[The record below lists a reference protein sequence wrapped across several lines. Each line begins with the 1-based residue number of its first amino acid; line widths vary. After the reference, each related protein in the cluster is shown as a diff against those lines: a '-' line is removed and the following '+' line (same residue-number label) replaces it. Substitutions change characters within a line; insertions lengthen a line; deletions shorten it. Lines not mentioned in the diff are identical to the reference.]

1 MTPFQ
6 RYGVLLVAVWLLI
19 VVVRFRRSKI
29 VLIGGL
35 FAVGLYTLVALVR
48 ADASMRELGLR
59 IPISW
64 LTTIGFAV
72 AWLAL
77 MLAYSP
83 VADRLASRWVNEP
96 PNLEAFRALQESRS
110 KLIAGIAV
118 AWVLGGFLEELTFR
132 GIVLQSMEALASGWL
147 VGPLAIGIAVCT
159 AAAGAGLIHLYQGLR
174 AAIIV
179 TQLSVLFGLL
189 FVLNGHNLWAV
200 MLCHGLYDT
209 VAFIRFAKKKSKYSR
224 LDADEP

>member
-6 RYGVLLVAVWLLI
+6 RYGVLLVAVWLLM
-19 VVVRFRRSKI
+19 VVVRFRRSKV
-29 VLIGGL
+29 VLAGGL
-35 FAVGLYTLVALVR
+35 FVVGLYTAVAIVR
-48 ADASMRELGLR
+48 DGVSLRELGLG
-59 IPISW
+59 IPIPW

-72 AWLAL
+72 VWLAL
-77 MLAYSP
+77 LLAYSP
-83 VADRLASRWVNEP
+83 LADKVATRWVKEP
-96 PNLEAFRALQESRS
+96 PNLEAFRVLQESRS
-110 KLIAGIAV
+110 KLVAAIAV

-132 GIVLQSMEALASGWL
+132 GIVLQSIEALASGWL
-147 VGPLAIGIAVCT
+147 VKPMAIGIAVCT

-189 FVLNGHNLWAV
+189 FVVNGHNLWAV

-209 VAFIRFAKKKSKYSR
+209 VAFVRFAKKKSKYSN
-224 LDADEP
+224 LVHP